1 MAEFVAVS
9 PTAEVLG
16 DAVLSI
22 LDGMGSLRSRAVRI
36 LEQHGVHDLTPGRWY
51 PQQGVLN
58 SFRTIFEKIGPNT
71 LQMIG
76 HKIPSNAPFPPSIK
90 SITEALSSLD
100 AAYLMNHRGA
110 DHAGAYKYEPVSER
124 CARIV
129 CANPYP
135 CEMDLGL
142 VEGMA
147 ERFRPMDSMRVQV
160 THAPGDCR
168 RKQAER
174 CAYLVHW

>member
-22 LDGMGSLRSRAVRI
+22 LDGMGGIRSRAVKI
-36 LEQHGVHDLTPGRWY
+36 LAQNGIQEVKQGQWY
-51 PQQGVLN
+51 PQQGVLS
-58 SFRTIFEKIGPNT
+58 SFRTIFEKVGPST

-76 HKIPSNAPFPPSIK
+76 HKIPANAPFPPSIRT
-90 SITEALSSLD
+90 ITDALRSLD
-100 AAYLMNHRGA
+100 VAYQMNHRGFECA
-110 DHAGAYKYEPVSER
+110 NAYRYEPLSER
-124 CARIV
+124 SARIV

-147 ERFRPMDSMRVQV
+147 DRFRPKDSMRIEVR
-160 THAPGDCR
+160 HAPGDCR

-174 CAYLVHW
+174 CAYTVHW